1 MSLCVS
7 CCALGGCTV
16 HTTASLWV
24 SVCVLSS
31 FLPCESSQWSFFS
44 LVSPS
49 FSLQRDLFL
58 SGACHPFPFVFDS
71 IPRVRRNSI
80 CLGWHRTSQLLFAGK
95 SAGIF
100 LLKPH
105 CGAGTQTPPSR
116 IAQEQV
122 KPLPPGF
129 FAGPFKSPWA
139 QATPLLLHSVDGAGS
154 LPPQRSVRLKTTVV
168 RFILCWNSQHHRLD
182 WDMR

>member
-71 IPRVRRNSI
+71 I
-80 CLGWHRTSQLLFAGK
+80 SQGQKEQYLPWL
-95 SAGIF
+95 
-100 LLKPH
+100 
-105 CGAGTQTPPSR
+105 TQNQP
-116 IAQEQV
+116 V
-122 KPLPPGF
+122 
-129 FAGPFKSPWA
+129 
-139 QATPLLLHSVDGAGS
+139 
-154 LPPQRSVRLKTTVV
+154 TVC
-168 RFILCWNSQHHRLD
+168 R
-182 WDMR
+182 